1 MIASRTMAETHEADA
16 SSSGGS
22 AETTITT
29 PEIEST
35 SPNDDIW
42 ASDDEH
48 DIAAATET
56 RFNETLLSDLPTVKR
71 QHMTDGYRE
80 GLSIGK
86 AKIMQNGFD
95 AGYPIGMAI
104 ALRAGR
110 ILGCVE
116 GIMAS
121 KDLDEDAK
129 VAARRLLEK
138 AKQELAIGTLL
149 KDISD
154 QDTMQMTSV
163 NASIDTILSR
173 WEQDVLDSQSE
184 VLKSAD

>member
-1 MIASRTMAETHEADA
+1 MAETHEADA
-16 SSSGGS
+16 SSAGGF

-48 DIAAATET
+48 DIAAPTET
-56 RFNETLLSDLPTVKR
+56 RSNETLLSELPTVKR

-86 AKIMQNGFD
+86 AIVMQNGFD

-104 ALRAGR
+104 ALRVGK
-110 ILGCVE
+110 ILGCIE
-116 GIMAS
+116 GVLAS

-129 VAARRLLEK
+129 VSARRLLEK

-154 QDTMQMTSV
+154 QDAMQMTCV
-163 NASIDTILSR
+163 NASIDTTLIR
-173 WEQDVLDSQSE
+173 WEQTVLGSHTQ

>member
-1 MIASRTMAETHEADA
+1 MAETHEADA

-22 AETTITT
+22 AETTIKT

-48 DIAAATET
+48 DIAAPTET
-56 RFNETLLSDLPTVKR
+56 RSNETLLSELPTVKR

-86 AKIMQNGFD
+86 AKVMQNGFD
-95 AGYPIGMAI
+95 AGYPVGMAI
-104 ALRAGR
+104 ALRAGK
-110 ILGCVE
+110 ILGCIE
-116 GIMAS
+116 GFLAS
-121 KDLDEDAK
+121 KDIGEDAK
-129 VAARRLLEK
+129 VAARRLFEK
-138 AKQELAIGTLL
+138 AKQELAIGILL

-154 QDTMQMTSV
+154 QDAMQMTSV
-163 NASIDTILSR
+163 NTSIDTVLSR
-173 WEQDVLDSQSE
+173 WEQTVLGSHTQM
-184 VLKSAD
+184 LKSAD